1 MCLLLLNRLCGKLS
15 RRSEHWFFS
24 FPLFTSV
31 SIVCMGTSSSQEM
44 PPPVVVPP
52 GSAPHRGTLIF
63 LHGLGDTGNSWAE
76 NFRMLK
82 LPNIKCICPTA
93 AIAPVSLNGGFPMTS
108 WFDIYGLSADSA
120 EDEEGIKKASNII
133 KSLIE
138 EEEKAGIPSNQIV
151 IGGFSQGGAVALN
164 TAFNLGKPL
173 GGVLA
178 LSTWMPLHKK
188 FMKLMEK
195 PERPAPFPILQ
206 CHGTQDPLVAL
217 TWGEATRDLIKIV
230 NPQLMFKTYPMG
242 HSSCSQEMVDVQEF
256 LKTTLLPTGASK

>member
-1 MCLLLLNRLCGKLS
+1 
-15 RRSEHWFFS
+15 
-24 FPLFTSV
+24 
-31 SIVCMGTSSSQEM
+31 MGTSSSQEM

-52 GSAPHRGTLIF
+52 ASAPHKGTLIF

-76 NFRMLK
+76 HFRMLK

-93 AIAPVSLNGGFPMTS
+93 AVAPVSLNGGFPMPS
-108 WFDIYGLSADSA
+108 WFDIYGLSLESA

-138 EEEKAGIPSNQIV
+138 DEEKAGISSSQIV

-164 TAFNLGKPL
+164 TAFTLGKPI

-188 FMKLMEK
+188 FLKLVDK
-195 PERPAPFPILQ
+195 PDRPAPFPILQ
-206 CHGTQDPLVAL
+206 CHGTQDPLVNL
-217 TWGEATRDLIKIV
+217 MWGEATRDFIKLV
-230 NPQLMFKTYPMG
+230 NPELVFKTYPMG
-242 HSSCSQEMVDVQEF
+242 HSSCTQEMVDVQEF
-256 LKTTLLPTGASK
+256 LKTTLLQQGASK